1 MTLHLCYTLAKVDDE
16 TVIYALLTSYRW
28 WRTKKLAMVGQGEVQ
43 SGA

>member
-1 MTLHLCYTLAKVDDE
+1 MTWHLCYTLAKVHDE